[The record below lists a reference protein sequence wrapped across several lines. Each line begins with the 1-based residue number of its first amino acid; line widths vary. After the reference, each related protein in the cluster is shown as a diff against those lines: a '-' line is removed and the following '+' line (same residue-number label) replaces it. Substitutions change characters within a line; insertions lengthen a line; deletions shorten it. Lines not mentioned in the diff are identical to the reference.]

1 MPSHRSKNLFYT
13 LFIDSPPIITYF
25 DLVVQS
31 KMIMLP
37 SKNKKGLPKFSMHL
51 KAWEGFVS
59 TVEETEAHEQI

>member
-1 MPSHRSKNLFYT
+1 
-13 LFIDSPPIITYF
+13 
-25 DLVVQS
+25 
-31 KMIMLP
+31 MIMLP